1 MSNIPHST
9 FHILKIFLFILFFA
23 IPLPSFAQSV
33 ELAVPFSPQAPD
45 GIWTEPWRTACEE
58 TSTMLIE
65 MFYFGY
71 SKEKVDASVA
81 KKKIE
86 LLVSLENKYLG
97 LNKDNNAKQIVEI
110 INKFLPWEAY
120 VVKNPTL
127 DQIKKRNR

>member
-1 MSNIPHST
+1 MSFNLPQKDIQ
-9 FHILKIFLFILFFA
+9 ILRDL
-23 IPLPSFAQSV
+23 
-33 ELAVPFSPQAPD
+33 
-45 GIWTEPWRTACEE
+45 
-58 TSTMLIE
+58 
-65 MFYFGY
+65 
-71 SKEKVDASVA
+71 A